1 MKDRNTAFERGHTRV
16 SATPAMLRKRGK
28 DGLKEAIKRAQ
39 ARTEFRAFR
48 DIQGEKLNAWN
59 SVNCLVTLVSGFRVV
74 WAGLFRLLWEV

>member
-1 MKDRNTAFERGHTRV
+1 
-16 SATPAMLRKRGK
+16 MLRKRGK

-59 SVNCLVTLVSGFRVV
+59 SVNCLATLVTLVTLVSGFRVV